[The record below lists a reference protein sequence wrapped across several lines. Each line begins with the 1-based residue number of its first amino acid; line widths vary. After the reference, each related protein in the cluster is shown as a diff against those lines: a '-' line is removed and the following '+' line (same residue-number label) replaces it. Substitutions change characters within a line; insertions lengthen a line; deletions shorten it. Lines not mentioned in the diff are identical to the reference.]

1 MSVKVK
7 VKVKAKKFQNC
18 KVMLL
23 FLQFFQ
29 GSSGNVIDD
38 YWVLK
43 DVSKGVSR
51 VFHGCIKVVTRV
63 FQGGVKGF
71 SSVCQE
77 CFKYV
82 S

>member
-7 VKVKAKKFQNC
+7 VKVKAKKLQNC

-43 DVSKGVSR
+43 DVSKDVSR
-51 VFHGCIKVVTRV
+51 VFHGCFKVVSWLY
-63 FQGGVKGF
+63 QGCYKGVPG
-71 SSVCQE
+71 
-77 CFKYV
+77 CFKGV
-82 S
+82 